1 MDQQASTKEIPS
13 INLKPK
19 ERAFVDMYF
28 RCNMNGTDAYSRLHP
43 EAQRDTCRAK
53 ASEIVAKDNIQAA
66 INDHL
71 TKNAMGKDEV
81 LSRLSA
87 IARASEFPFIRITDE
102 GFCYFDFSDPEAEQY
117 FFLIKKI
124 KTKRT
129 RRILGHGEDKETWE
143 DEWVEVELHDSQAA
157 LNTIAKYHGLLT
169 DKVDITTQG
178 EKVNSINGYDR
189 TLSQFA
195 NAIREIIPSQDTKQ
209 DGSLDTPE

>member
-1 MDQQASTKEIPS
+1 MDQTENTKEIPC

-43 EAQRDTCRAK
+43 EAQRDTCRAR
-53 ASEIVAKDNIQAA
+53 AAETIAKSNIQAA

-71 TKNAMGKDEV
+71 TKQAMGKDEV

-129 RRILGHGEDKETWE
+129 RRIEGKGEDKETWE

-169 DKVDITTQG
+169 DKVDVTSGGKEI
-178 EKVNSINGYDR
+178 NSIDGYDR
-189 TLSQFA
+189 AITTLA
-195 NAIREIIPSQDTKQ
+195 DAIRKVIPGESAEP
-209 DGSLDTPE
+209 DGTLDTTK